1 MKKVV
6 SLAVAA
12 ATLVGSAVADITFG
26 SWGRGNWIVMA
37 NQIND
42 KGDGN
47 DIVMGSRQGWGG
59 ANPRTALSVHGNGD
73 VAGFNLDIFSNAYDL
88 SVGDN
93 AYIWVK
99 PIEQVKLSI
108 GKHDVN
114 TFRGDACFGLWDW
127 IRIGTVSGK
136 FESEGFTFGDTDKNG
151 VELTVTPIENL
162 TLFAALGLDITGNGT
177 EGVYDPSETV
187 AMTVDGKKY
196 KQLEN
201 GEYKEIGK
209 VGGGKA
215 TKATEV
221 LGRNSTYA
229 MAYTLP
235 ELATIKLGLFTWGKA
250 ATNKDGEAVDQNI
263 IQVAA
268 DVVAVENLF
277 LSIGAKIPTVI
288 QNKDNKGEKVQ
299 VNAYARFKATDEL
312 TAHVKLASTFC
323 DTDKKKV
330 AEDGA
335 DKKGKAVGFAFAVGA
350 DYAID
355 DTLTA
360 FADIEYATG
369 VYQSGTSADNADCFT
384 LGLGVWKNIG
394 PASLG
399 VAFEGA
405 TNDKGAYK
413 VYEAGKGFAWNVP
426 VRFQYCF

>member
-12 ATLVGSAVADITFG
+12 ATLVGSAVADITFN
-26 SWGRGNWIVMA
+26 SWGRGNWIPLA
-37 NQIND
+37 NQINE

-73 VAGFNLDIFSNAYDL
+73 VAGFELDIFSNAYDL

-114 TFRGDACFGLWDW
+114 TLRGDACFGLWDW
-127 IRIGTVSGK
+127 IRIGTVSGR
-136 FESEGFTFGDTDKNG
+136 FESEGFTFRDTDRSG
-151 VELTVTPIENL
+151 VHITVTPIENL
-162 TLFAALGLDITGNGT
+162 TLLANLGIDITGP
-177 EGVYDPSETV
+177 E
-187 AMTVDGKKY
+187 
-196 KQLEN
+196 
-201 GEYKEIGK
+201 
-209 VGGGKA
+209 KA
-215 TKATEV
+215 TKASEV
-221 LGRNSTYA
+221 LGRASTFA

-235 ELATIKLGLFTWGKA
+235 EVATIKLGFYEE
-250 ATNKDGEAVDQNI
+250 NQRYRVKDDVKDLNSIG
-263 IQVAA
+263 VAA
-268 DVVAVENLF
+268 DIFAVENLY
-277 LSIGAKIPTVI
+277 LSIGAKIPTI
-288 QNKDNKGEKVQ
+288 FSSKDTNTLDFDADGKVSFSNNEKPVE

-312 TAHVKLASTFC
+312 TAHVKLAATFC
-323 DTDKKKV
+323 GNDAKKI

-426 VRFQYCF
+426 VRFQYFF